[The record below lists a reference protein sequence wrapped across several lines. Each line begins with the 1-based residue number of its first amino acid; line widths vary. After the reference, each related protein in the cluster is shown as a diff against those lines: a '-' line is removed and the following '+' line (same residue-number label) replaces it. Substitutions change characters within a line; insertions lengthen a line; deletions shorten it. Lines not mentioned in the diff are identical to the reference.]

1 MTENNKL
8 QTIEQQL
15 VQEKNVSD
23 NVLNK
28 VRVLE
33 SQGNLEL
40 PNDYSPSNAMKQ
52 AWLQISQDNKLMSC
66 NDTSKANALLDMVT
80 QGLNPAKNQCYFI
93 PYGNKMQL
101 QRSYHGN
108 VMMLKRDAGAQD
120 VVAQV
125 IYKGDTF
132 KQEMG
137 ETGRIKAIKHEQ
149 DFFNIDKENII
160 GAYCTIVF
168 NDGRDNYIVTVERG
182 QRLTSILT
190 LSDLFNW
197 SRFKVKTF
205 LDLLE
210 SDGMLEVKTTSKY
223 TLITIVNYDFY
234 QSEQGRNQHQND
246 IKPTSKQHQSNIN
259 PTSKQHQTNTNNN
272 DNKDNNEK
280 NVNNEKKKATAF
292 DFFQDNGFGFIT
304 PYNLDDLN
312 YYLDSF
318 ENDSDEIVTASLK
331 IAKDRNKVT
340 WGYAK
345 SILNTWLNAN
355 LKSIEQVRA
364 FEKQQLESKK
374 QNYKPF
380 VKQSKEKTP
389 KWLTDSTRETKTPE
403 VDENLEKDRE
413 AFIKRLNSKWE

>member
-1 MTENNKL
+1 MTGWISIDRSIQNHWLFK
-8 QTIEQQL
+8 
-15 VQEKNVSD
+15 EKRTFS
-23 NVLNK
+23 K
-28 VRVLE
+28 FE
-33 SQGNLEL
+33 
-40 PNDYSPSNAMKQ
+40 
-52 AWLQISQDNKLMSC
+52 AWIYLLMEA
-66 NDTSKANALLDMVT
+66 NHSKAKVPI
-80 QGLNPAKNQCYFI
+80 GNQ
-93 PYGNKMQL
+93 
-101 QRSYHGN
+101 
-108 VMMLKRDAGAQD
+108 
-120 VVAQV
+120 
-125 IYKGDTF
+125 
-132 KQEMG
+132 
-137 ETGRIKAIKHEQ
+137 
-149 DFFNIDKENII
+149 
-160 GAYCTIVF
+160 
-168 NDGRDNYIVTVERG
+168 IVTVERG

-280 NVNNEKKKATAF
+280 NVNNEKKKVTAF
-292 DFFQDNGFGFIT
+292 ELFQDNGFGFIT

-318 ENDSDEIVTASLK
+318 ENDSDQIVTASLK

>member
-1 MTENNKL
+1 MTGWISIDRSIQNHWLFK
-8 QTIEQQL
+8 
-15 VQEKNVSD
+15 EKRTFS
-23 NVLNK
+23 K
-28 VRVLE
+28 FE
-33 SQGNLEL
+33 
-40 PNDYSPSNAMKQ
+40 
-52 AWLQISQDNKLMSC
+52 AWIYLLMEA
-66 NDTSKANALLDMVT
+66 NHSKAKVPI
-80 QGLNPAKNQCYFI
+80 GNQ
-93 PYGNKMQL
+93 
-101 QRSYHGN
+101 
-108 VMMLKRDAGAQD
+108 
-120 VVAQV
+120 
-125 IYKGDTF
+125 
-132 KQEMG
+132 
-137 ETGRIKAIKHEQ
+137 
-149 DFFNIDKENII
+149 
-160 GAYCTIVF
+160 
-168 NDGRDNYIVTVERG
+168 IVTVERG

-280 NVNNEKKKATAF
+280 NVNNEKKKTTAF

-304 PYNLDDLN
+304 SYNLDDLN

-403 VDENLEKDRE
+403 VD
-413 AFIKRLNSKWE
+413 

>member
-1 MTENNKL
+1 MTGWISIDRSIQNHWLFK
-8 QTIEQQL
+8 
-15 VQEKNVSD
+15 EKRTFS
-23 NVLNK
+23 K
-28 VRVLE
+28 FE
-33 SQGNLEL
+33 
-40 PNDYSPSNAMKQ
+40 
-52 AWLQISQDNKLMSC
+52 AWIYLLMEA
-66 NDTSKANALLDMVT
+66 NHSKAKVPI
-80 QGLNPAKNQCYFI
+80 GNQ
-93 PYGNKMQL
+93 
-101 QRSYHGN
+101 
-108 VMMLKRDAGAQD
+108 
-120 VVAQV
+120 
-125 IYKGDTF
+125 
-132 KQEMG
+132 
-137 ETGRIKAIKHEQ
+137 
-149 DFFNIDKENII
+149 
-160 GAYCTIVF
+160 
-168 NDGRDNYIVTVERG
+168 IVTVERG

-280 NVNNEKKKATAF
+280 NVNNEKKKTTAF
-292 DFFQDNGFGFIT
+292 YFFQDNGFGFIT
-304 PYNLDDLN
+304 SYNLDDLN

>member
-1 MTENNKL
+1 MTGWISIDRSIQNHWLFK
-8 QTIEQQL
+8 
-15 VQEKNVSD
+15 EKRTFS
-23 NVLNK
+23 K
-28 VRVLE
+28 FE
-33 SQGNLEL
+33 
-40 PNDYSPSNAMKQ
+40 
-52 AWLQISQDNKLMSC
+52 AWIYLLMEA
-66 NDTSKANALLDMVT
+66 NHSKAKVPI
-80 QGLNPAKNQCYFI
+80 GNQ
-93 PYGNKMQL
+93 
-101 QRSYHGN
+101 
-108 VMMLKRDAGAQD
+108 
-120 VVAQV
+120 
-125 IYKGDTF
+125 
-132 KQEMG
+132 
-137 ETGRIKAIKHEQ
+137 
-149 DFFNIDKENII
+149 
-160 GAYCTIVF
+160 
-168 NDGRDNYIVTVERG
+168 IVTVERG

-223 TLITIVNYDFY
+223 ALITIVNYDFY

-280 NVNNEKKKATAF
+280 NVNNEKKKAAAF

-318 ENDSDEIVTASLK
+318 ENDSDQIVTASLK

-374 QNYKPF
+374 QTNKPY
-380 VKQSKEKTP
+380 VKPSKEKTP

-403 VDENLEKDRE
+403 VDEKTLRKTEK
-413 AFIKRLNSKWE
+413 LLLSV

>member
-1 MTENNKL
+1 MTGWISIDRSIQNHWLFK
-8 QTIEQQL
+8 
-15 VQEKNVSD
+15 EKRTFS
-23 NVLNK
+23 K
-28 VRVLE
+28 FE
-33 SQGNLEL
+33 
-40 PNDYSPSNAMKQ
+40 
-52 AWLQISQDNKLMSC
+52 AWIYLLMEA
-66 NDTSKANALLDMVT
+66 NHSKAKVPI
-80 QGLNPAKNQCYFI
+80 GNQ
-93 PYGNKMQL
+93 
-101 QRSYHGN
+101 
-108 VMMLKRDAGAQD
+108 
-120 VVAQV
+120 
-125 IYKGDTF
+125 
-132 KQEMG
+132 
-137 ETGRIKAIKHEQ
+137 
-149 DFFNIDKENII
+149 
-160 GAYCTIVF
+160 
-168 NDGRDNYIVTVERG
+168 IVTVERG

-197 SRFKVKTF
+197 LRFKVKTF

-280 NVNNEKKKATAF
+280 NVNNEKKKTTAF

-304 PYNLDDLN
+304 SYNLDDLN

>member
-1 MTENNKL
+1 MTGWISIDRSIQNHWLFK
-8 QTIEQQL
+8 
-15 VQEKNVSD
+15 EKRTFS
-23 NVLNK
+23 K
-28 VRVLE
+28 FE
-33 SQGNLEL
+33 
-40 PNDYSPSNAMKQ
+40 
-52 AWLQISQDNKLMSC
+52 AWIYLLMEA
-66 NDTSKANALLDMVT
+66 NHSKAKVPI
-80 QGLNPAKNQCYFI
+80 GNQ
-93 PYGNKMQL
+93 
-101 QRSYHGN
+101 
-108 VMMLKRDAGAQD
+108 
-120 VVAQV
+120 
-125 IYKGDTF
+125 
-132 KQEMG
+132 
-137 ETGRIKAIKHEQ
+137 
-149 DFFNIDKENII
+149 
-160 GAYCTIVF
+160 
-168 NDGRDNYIVTVERG
+168 IVTVERG

-197 SRFKVKTF
+197 SRFKAKTF

-280 NVNNEKKKATAF
+280 NVNNEKKKTTAF

-304 PYNLDDLN
+304 SYNLDDLN

>member
-1 MTENNKL
+1 MTGWISIDRSIQNHWLFK
-8 QTIEQQL
+8 
-15 VQEKNVSD
+15 EKRTFS
-23 NVLNK
+23 K
-28 VRVLE
+28 FE
-33 SQGNLEL
+33 
-40 PNDYSPSNAMKQ
+40 
-52 AWLQISQDNKLMSC
+52 AWIYLLMEA
-66 NDTSKANALLDMVT
+66 NHSKAKVPI
-80 QGLNPAKNQCYFI
+80 GNQ
-93 PYGNKMQL
+93 
-101 QRSYHGN
+101 
-108 VMMLKRDAGAQD
+108 
-120 VVAQV
+120 
-125 IYKGDTF
+125 
-132 KQEMG
+132 
-137 ETGRIKAIKHEQ
+137 
-149 DFFNIDKENII
+149 
-160 GAYCTIVF
+160 
-168 NDGRDNYIVTVERG
+168 IVTVERG

-280 NVNNEKKKATAF
+280 NVNNEKKKVAAF

-364 FEKQQLESKK
+364 FEKQQIESKK
-374 QNYKPF
+374 QTYKPH

-389 KWLTDSTRETKTPE
+389 KWLTDGTRETKTAE

>member
-1 MTENNKL
+1 MTGWISIDRSIQNHWLFK
-8 QTIEQQL
+8 
-15 VQEKNVSD
+15 EKRTFS
-23 NVLNK
+23 K
-28 VRVLE
+28 FE
-33 SQGNLEL
+33 
-40 PNDYSPSNAMKQ
+40 
-52 AWLQISQDNKLMSC
+52 AWIYLLMEA
-66 NDTSKANALLDMVT
+66 NHSKAKVPI
-80 QGLNPAKNQCYFI
+80 GNQ
-93 PYGNKMQL
+93 
-101 QRSYHGN
+101 
-108 VMMLKRDAGAQD
+108 
-120 VVAQV
+120 
-125 IYKGDTF
+125 
-132 KQEMG
+132 
-137 ETGRIKAIKHEQ
+137 
-149 DFFNIDKENII
+149 
-160 GAYCTIVF
+160 
-168 NDGRDNYIVTVERG
+168 IVTVERG

-280 NVNNEKKKATAF
+280 NVNNEKKKTTAF

-304 PYNLDDLN
+304 SYNLDDLN

-413 AFIKRLNSKWE
+413 AFI

>member
-1 MTENNKL
+1 MTGWISIDRSIQNHWLFK
-8 QTIEQQL
+8 
-15 VQEKNVSD
+15 EKRTFS
-23 NVLNK
+23 K
-28 VRVLE
+28 FE
-33 SQGNLEL
+33 AWI
-40 PNDYSPSNAMKQ
+40 YS
-52 AWLQISQDNKLMSC
+52 LMEA
-66 NDTSKANALLDMVT
+66 NHSKAKVPI
-80 QGLNPAKNQCYFI
+80 GNQ
-93 PYGNKMQL
+93 
-101 QRSYHGN
+101 
-108 VMMLKRDAGAQD
+108 
-120 VVAQV
+120 
-125 IYKGDTF
+125 
-132 KQEMG
+132 
-137 ETGRIKAIKHEQ
+137 
-149 DFFNIDKENII
+149 
-160 GAYCTIVF
+160 
-168 NDGRDNYIVTVERG
+168 IVTVERG

-280 NVNNEKKKATAF
+280 NVNNEKKKVTAF

-318 ENDSDEIVTASLK
+318 ENDSDQIVTASLK

-364 FEKQQLESKK
+364 FEKQQLESKNK
-374 QNYKPF
+374 IINLSLNNQKKKHPNGS
-380 VKQSKEKTP
+380 QTAREK
-389 KWLTDSTRETKTPE
+389 R
-403 VDENLEKDRE
+403 
-413 AFIKRLNSKWE
+413 KRRK

>member
-1 MTENNKL
+1 MTGWISIDRSIQNHWLFK
-8 QTIEQQL
+8 
-15 VQEKNVSD
+15 EKRTFS
-23 NVLNK
+23 K
-28 VRVLE
+28 FE
-33 SQGNLEL
+33 
-40 PNDYSPSNAMKQ
+40 
-52 AWLQISQDNKLMSC
+52 AWIYLLMEA
-66 NDTSKANALLDMVT
+66 NHSKAKVPI
-80 QGLNPAKNQCYFI
+80 GNQ
-93 PYGNKMQL
+93 
-101 QRSYHGN
+101 
-108 VMMLKRDAGAQD
+108 
-120 VVAQV
+120 
-125 IYKGDTF
+125 
-132 KQEMG
+132 
-137 ETGRIKAIKHEQ
+137 
-149 DFFNIDKENII
+149 
-160 GAYCTIVF
+160 
-168 NDGRDNYIVTVERG
+168 IVTVERG

-259 PTSKQHQTNTNNN
+259 PTTNQQQINTNKNVK
-272 DNKDNNEK
+272 KDNNEK
-280 NVNNEKKKATAF
+280 NVNNEKKKVTAF

-374 QNYKPF
+374 QNYKPY

-389 KWLTDSTRETKTPE
+389 KWLTDGTRETKTPE

>member
-1 MTENNKL
+1 MTGWISIDRSIQNHWLFK
-8 QTIEQQL
+8 
-15 VQEKNVSD
+15 EKRTFS
-23 NVLNK
+23 K
-28 VRVLE
+28 FE
-33 SQGNLEL
+33 
-40 PNDYSPSNAMKQ
+40 
-52 AWLQISQDNKLMSC
+52 AWIYLLMEA
-66 NDTSKANALLDMVT
+66 NHSKAKVPI
-80 QGLNPAKNQCYFI
+80 GNQ
-93 PYGNKMQL
+93 
-101 QRSYHGN
+101 
-108 VMMLKRDAGAQD
+108 
-120 VVAQV
+120 
-125 IYKGDTF
+125 
-132 KQEMG
+132 
-137 ETGRIKAIKHEQ
+137 
-149 DFFNIDKENII
+149 
-160 GAYCTIVF
+160 
-168 NDGRDNYIVTVERG
+168 IVTVERG

-246 IKPTSKQHQSNIN
+246 IKPTSNQHQSNIN

-280 NVNNEKKKATAF
+280 NVNNEKKKTTAF

-304 PYNLDDLN
+304 SYNLDDLN

>member
-1 MTENNKL
+1 MTGWISIDRSIQNHWLFK
-8 QTIEQQL
+8 
-15 VQEKNVSD
+15 EKRTFS
-23 NVLNK
+23 K
-28 VRVLE
+28 FE
-33 SQGNLEL
+33 
-40 PNDYSPSNAMKQ
+40 
-52 AWLQISQDNKLMSC
+52 AWIYLLMEA
-66 NDTSKANALLDMVT
+66 NHSKAKVPI
-80 QGLNPAKNQCYFI
+80 GNQ
-93 PYGNKMQL
+93 
-101 QRSYHGN
+101 
-108 VMMLKRDAGAQD
+108 
-120 VVAQV
+120 
-125 IYKGDTF
+125 
-132 KQEMG
+132 
-137 ETGRIKAIKHEQ
+137 
-149 DFFNIDKENII
+149 
-160 GAYCTIVF
+160 
-168 NDGRDNYIVTVERG
+168 IVTVERG

-234 QSEQGRNQHQND
+234 QSEQGRNQHQTD

-280 NVNNEKKKATAF
+280 NVNNEKKKTTAF

-304 PYNLDDLN
+304 SYNLDDLN

>member
-1 MTENNKL
+1 MTGWISIDRSIQNHWLFK
-8 QTIEQQL
+8 
-15 VQEKNVSD
+15 EKRTFS
-23 NVLNK
+23 K
-28 VRVLE
+28 FE
-33 SQGNLEL
+33 
-40 PNDYSPSNAMKQ
+40 
-52 AWLQISQDNKLMSC
+52 AWIYLLMEA
-66 NDTSKANALLDMVT
+66 NHSKAKVPI
-80 QGLNPAKNQCYFI
+80 GNQ
-93 PYGNKMQL
+93 
-101 QRSYHGN
+101 
-108 VMMLKRDAGAQD
+108 
-120 VVAQV
+120 
-125 IYKGDTF
+125 
-132 KQEMG
+132 
-137 ETGRIKAIKHEQ
+137 
-149 DFFNIDKENII
+149 
-160 GAYCTIVF
+160 
-168 NDGRDNYIVTVERG
+168 IVTVERG

-210 SDGMLEVKTTSKY
+210 SDEMLEVKTTSKY

-280 NVNNEKKKATAF
+280 NVNNEKKKTTAF

-304 PYNLDDLN
+304 SYNLDDLN

>member
-1 MTENNKL
+1 MTGWISIDRSIQNHWLFK
-8 QTIEQQL
+8 
-15 VQEKNVSD
+15 EKRTFS
-23 NVLNK
+23 K
-28 VRVLE
+28 FE
-33 SQGNLEL
+33 
-40 PNDYSPSNAMKQ
+40 
-52 AWLQISQDNKLMSC
+52 AWIYLLMEA
-66 NDTSKANALLDMVT
+66 NHSKAKVPI
-80 QGLNPAKNQCYFI
+80 GNQ
-93 PYGNKMQL
+93 
-101 QRSYHGN
+101 
-108 VMMLKRDAGAQD
+108 
-120 VVAQV
+120 
-125 IYKGDTF
+125 
-132 KQEMG
+132 
-137 ETGRIKAIKHEQ
+137 
-149 DFFNIDKENII
+149 
-160 GAYCTIVF
+160 
-168 NDGRDNYIVTVERG
+168 IVTVERG

-259 PTSKQHQTNTNNN
+259 PTSKQHQTNTNND

-280 NVNNEKKKATAF
+280 NVNNEKKKTTAF

-304 PYNLDDLN
+304 SYNLDDLN

>member
-1 MTENNKL
+1 MTGWISIDRSIQNHWLFK
-8 QTIEQQL
+8 
-15 VQEKNVSD
+15 EKRTFS
-23 NVLNK
+23 K
-28 VRVLE
+28 FE
-33 SQGNLEL
+33 
-40 PNDYSPSNAMKQ
+40 
-52 AWLQISQDNKLMSC
+52 AWIYLLMEA
-66 NDTSKANALLDMVT
+66 NHSKAKVPI
-80 QGLNPAKNQCYFI
+80 GNQ
-93 PYGNKMQL
+93 
-101 QRSYHGN
+101 
-108 VMMLKRDAGAQD
+108 
-120 VVAQV
+120 
-125 IYKGDTF
+125 
-132 KQEMG
+132 
-137 ETGRIKAIKHEQ
+137 
-149 DFFNIDKENII
+149 
-160 GAYCTIVF
+160 
-168 NDGRDNYIVTVERG
+168 IVTVERG

-280 NVNNEKKKATAF
+280 NVNNEKKKTTAF

-304 PYNLDDLN
+304 SYNLDDLN

-389 KWLTDSTRETKTPE
+389 KWLTDSTRETKTQ
-403 VDENLEKDRE
+403 NLEKDRE

>member
-1 MTENNKL
+1 MEANH
-8 QTIEQQL
+8 
-15 VQEKNVSD
+15 
-23 NVLNK
+23 
-28 VRVLE
+28 
-33 SQGNLEL
+33 
-40 PNDYSPSNAMKQ
+40 
-52 AWLQISQDNKLMSC
+52 
-66 NDTSKANALLDMVT
+66 SKAKVPI
-80 QGLNPAKNQCYFI
+80 GNQ
-93 PYGNKMQL
+93 
-101 QRSYHGN
+101 
-108 VMMLKRDAGAQD
+108 
-120 VVAQV
+120 
-125 IYKGDTF
+125 
-132 KQEMG
+132 
-137 ETGRIKAIKHEQ
+137 
-149 DFFNIDKENII
+149 
-160 GAYCTIVF
+160 
-168 NDGRDNYIVTVERG
+168 IVTVERG

-280 NVNNEKKKATAF
+280 NVNNEKKKVTAF

-318 ENDSDEIVTASLK
+318 ENDSDQIVTASLK

>member
-1 MTENNKL
+1 MTGWISIDRSIQNHWLFK
-8 QTIEQQL
+8 
-15 VQEKNVSD
+15 EKRTFS
-23 NVLNK
+23 K
-28 VRVLE
+28 FE
-33 SQGNLEL
+33 
-40 PNDYSPSNAMKQ
+40 
-52 AWLQISQDNKLMSC
+52 AWIYLLMEA
-66 NDTSKANALLDMVT
+66 NHSKAKVPI
-80 QGLNPAKNQCYFI
+80 GNQ
-93 PYGNKMQL
+93 
-101 QRSYHGN
+101 
-108 VMMLKRDAGAQD
+108 
-120 VVAQV
+120 
-125 IYKGDTF
+125 
-132 KQEMG
+132 
-137 ETGRIKAIKHEQ
+137 
-149 DFFNIDKENII
+149 
-160 GAYCTIVF
+160 
-168 NDGRDNYIVTVERG
+168 IVTVERG

-246 IKPTSKQHQSNIN
+246 TKPTSKQHQSNIN

-280 NVNNEKKKATAF
+280 NVNNEKKKAAAF

-364 FEKQQLESKK
+364 FEKQQIESKK
-374 QNYKPF
+374 QTYKPH

-389 KWLTDSTRETKTPE
+389 KWLTDGTRETKT
-403 VDENLEKDRE
+403 
-413 AFIKRLNSKWE
+413 

>member
-1 MTENNKL
+1 MTGWISIDRSIQNHWLFK
-8 QTIEQQL
+8 
-15 VQEKNVSD
+15 EKRTFS
-23 NVLNK
+23 K
-28 VRVLE
+28 FE
-33 SQGNLEL
+33 
-40 PNDYSPSNAMKQ
+40 
-52 AWLQISQDNKLMSC
+52 AWIYLLMEA
-66 NDTSKANALLDMVT
+66 NHSKAKVPI
-80 QGLNPAKNQCYFI
+80 GNQ
-93 PYGNKMQL
+93 
-101 QRSYHGN
+101 
-108 VMMLKRDAGAQD
+108 
-120 VVAQV
+120 
-125 IYKGDTF
+125 
-132 KQEMG
+132 
-137 ETGRIKAIKHEQ
+137 
-149 DFFNIDKENII
+149 
-160 GAYCTIVF
+160 
-168 NDGRDNYIVTVERG
+168 IVTVERG

-280 NVNNEKKKATAF
+280 NVNNEKKKTTAF
-292 DFFQDNGFGFIT
+292 DYFQDNGFGFIT
-304 PYNLDDLN
+304 SYNLDDLN

>member
-1 MTENNKL
+1 MTGWISIDRSIQNHWLFK
-8 QTIEQQL
+8 
-15 VQEKNVSD
+15 EKRTFS
-23 NVLNK
+23 K
-28 VRVLE
+28 FE
-33 SQGNLEL
+33 
-40 PNDYSPSNAMKQ
+40 
-52 AWLQISQDNKLMSC
+52 AWIYLLMEA
-66 NDTSKANALLDMVT
+66 NHSKAKVPI
-80 QGLNPAKNQCYFI
+80 GNQ
-93 PYGNKMQL
+93 
-101 QRSYHGN
+101 
-108 VMMLKRDAGAQD
+108 
-120 VVAQV
+120 
-125 IYKGDTF
+125 
-132 KQEMG
+132 
-137 ETGRIKAIKHEQ
+137 
-149 DFFNIDKENII
+149 
-160 GAYCTIVF
+160 
-168 NDGRDNYIVTVERG
+168 IVTVERG

-280 NVNNEKKKATAF
+280 NVNNEKKKTTAF

-304 PYNLDDLN
+304 SYNLDDLN

-374 QNYKPF
+374 QNYKPY

-389 KWLTDSTRETKTPE
+389 KWLTDGTRETKTPE
-403 VDENLEKDRE
+403 VDENL
-413 AFIKRLNSKWE
+413 

>member
-1 MTENNKL
+1 M
-8 QTIEQQL
+8 
-15 VQEKNVSD
+15 
-23 NVLNK
+23 
-28 VRVLE
+28 
-33 SQGNLEL
+33 
-40 PNDYSPSNAMKQ
+40 
-52 AWLQISQDNKLMSC
+52 
-66 NDTSKANALLDMVT
+66 
-80 QGLNPAKNQCYFI
+80 
-93 PYGNKMQL
+93 
-101 QRSYHGN
+101 
-108 VMMLKRDAGAQD
+108 
-120 VVAQV
+120 
-125 IYKGDTF
+125 
-132 KQEMG
+132 
-137 ETGRIKAIKHEQ
+137 
-149 DFFNIDKENII
+149 
-160 GAYCTIVF
+160 
-168 NDGRDNYIVTVERG
+168 
-182 QRLTSILT
+182 
-190 LSDLFNW
+190 
-197 SRFKVKTF
+197 
-205 LDLLE
+205 
-210 SDGMLEVKTTSKY
+210 
-223 TLITIVNYDFY
+223 VNYDFY

-280 NVNNEKKKATAF
+280 NVNNEKKKAAAF

-318 ENDSDEIVTASLK
+318 ENDSDQIVTASLK

-374 QNYKPF
+374 QTNKPY
-380 VKQSKEKTP
+380 VKPSKEKTP

>member
-1 MTENNKL
+1 MTGWISIDRSIQNHWLFK
-8 QTIEQQL
+8 
-15 VQEKNVSD
+15 EKRTFS
-23 NVLNK
+23 K
-28 VRVLE
+28 FE
-33 SQGNLEL
+33 
-40 PNDYSPSNAMKQ
+40 
-52 AWLQISQDNKLMSC
+52 AWIYLLMEA
-66 NDTSKANALLDMVT
+66 NHSKAKVPI
-80 QGLNPAKNQCYFI
+80 GNQ
-93 PYGNKMQL
+93 
-101 QRSYHGN
+101 
-108 VMMLKRDAGAQD
+108 
-120 VVAQV
+120 
-125 IYKGDTF
+125 
-132 KQEMG
+132 
-137 ETGRIKAIKHEQ
+137 
-149 DFFNIDKENII
+149 
-160 GAYCTIVF
+160 
-168 NDGRDNYIVTVERG
+168 IVTVERG

-280 NVNNEKKKATAF
+280 NVNNEKKKAAAF

-345 SILNTWLNAN
+345 NILNTWLNAN

-364 FEKQQLESKK
+364 FEKQQIESKK
-374 QNYKPF
+374 QTYKPH
-380 VKQSKEKTP
+380 VKQSKEKMP
-389 KWLTDSTRETKTPE
+389 KWLTDGTRETKTAE

>member
-1 MTENNKL
+1 MTGWISIDRSIQNHWLFK
-8 QTIEQQL
+8 
-15 VQEKNVSD
+15 EKRTFS
-23 NVLNK
+23 K
-28 VRVLE
+28 FE
-33 SQGNLEL
+33 
-40 PNDYSPSNAMKQ
+40 
-52 AWLQISQDNKLMSC
+52 AWIYLLMEA
-66 NDTSKANALLDMVT
+66 NHSKAKVPI
-80 QGLNPAKNQCYFI
+80 GNQ
-93 PYGNKMQL
+93 
-101 QRSYHGN
+101 
-108 VMMLKRDAGAQD
+108 
-120 VVAQV
+120 
-125 IYKGDTF
+125 
-132 KQEMG
+132 
-137 ETGRIKAIKHEQ
+137 
-149 DFFNIDKENII
+149 
-160 GAYCTIVF
+160 
-168 NDGRDNYIVTVERG
+168 IVTVERG

-280 NVNNEKKKATAF
+280 NVNNKKKKTTAF

-304 PYNLDDLN
+304 SYNLDDLN

>member
-1 MTENNKL
+1 MTGWISIDRSIQNHWLFK
-8 QTIEQQL
+8 
-15 VQEKNVSD
+15 EKRTFS
-23 NVLNK
+23 K
-28 VRVLE
+28 FE
-33 SQGNLEL
+33 
-40 PNDYSPSNAMKQ
+40 
-52 AWLQISQDNKLMSC
+52 AWIYLLMEA
-66 NDTSKANALLDMVT
+66 NHSKAKVPI
-80 QGLNPAKNQCYFI
+80 GNQ
-93 PYGNKMQL
+93 
-101 QRSYHGN
+101 
-108 VMMLKRDAGAQD
+108 
-120 VVAQV
+120 
-125 IYKGDTF
+125 
-132 KQEMG
+132 
-137 ETGRIKAIKHEQ
+137 
-149 DFFNIDKENII
+149 
-160 GAYCTIVF
+160 
-168 NDGRDNYIVTVERG
+168 IVTVERG

-246 IKPTSKQHQSNIN
+246 IKPTSKQHQ
-259 PTSKQHQTNTNNN
+259 TNTNNN

-280 NVNNEKKKATAF
+280 NVNNEKKKTTAF

-304 PYNLDDLN
+304 SYNLDDLN

>member
-1 MTENNKL
+1 MTGWISIDRSIQNHWLFK
-8 QTIEQQL
+8 
-15 VQEKNVSD
+15 EKRTFS
-23 NVLNK
+23 K
-28 VRVLE
+28 FE
-33 SQGNLEL
+33 
-40 PNDYSPSNAMKQ
+40 
-52 AWLQISQDNKLMSC
+52 AWIYLLMEA
-66 NDTSKANALLDMVT
+66 NHSKAKVPI
-80 QGLNPAKNQCYFI
+80 GNQ
-93 PYGNKMQL
+93 
-101 QRSYHGN
+101 
-108 VMMLKRDAGAQD
+108 
-120 VVAQV
+120 
-125 IYKGDTF
+125 
-132 KQEMG
+132 
-137 ETGRIKAIKHEQ
+137 
-149 DFFNIDKENII
+149 
-160 GAYCTIVF
+160 
-168 NDGRDNYIVTVERG
+168 IVTVERG

-259 PTSKQHQTNTNNN
+259 PTSKQHQTNANNN

-280 NVNNEKKKATAF
+280 NVNNEKKKTTAF

-304 PYNLDDLN
+304 SYNLDDLN

>member
-1 MTENNKL
+1 MTGWISIDRSIQNHWLFK
-8 QTIEQQL
+8 
-15 VQEKNVSD
+15 EKRTFS
-23 NVLNK
+23 K
-28 VRVLE
+28 FE
-33 SQGNLEL
+33 
-40 PNDYSPSNAMKQ
+40 
-52 AWLQISQDNKLMSC
+52 AWIYLLMEA
-66 NDTSKANALLDMVT
+66 NHSKAKVPI
-80 QGLNPAKNQCYFI
+80 GNQ
-93 PYGNKMQL
+93 
-101 QRSYHGN
+101 
-108 VMMLKRDAGAQD
+108 
-120 VVAQV
+120 
-125 IYKGDTF
+125 
-132 KQEMG
+132 
-137 ETGRIKAIKHEQ
+137 
-149 DFFNIDKENII
+149 
-160 GAYCTIVF
+160 
-168 NDGRDNYIVTVERG
+168 IVTVERG

-210 SDGMLEVKTTSKY
+210 SGGMLEVKTTSKY

-280 NVNNEKKKATAF
+280 NVNNEKKKTTAF

-304 PYNLDDLN
+304 SYNLDDLN

>member
-1 MTENNKL
+1 MTGWISIDRSIQNHWLFK
-8 QTIEQQL
+8 
-15 VQEKNVSD
+15 EKRTFS
-23 NVLNK
+23 K
-28 VRVLE
+28 FE
-33 SQGNLEL
+33 
-40 PNDYSPSNAMKQ
+40 
-52 AWLQISQDNKLMSC
+52 AWIYLLMEA
-66 NDTSKANALLDMVT
+66 NHSKAKVPI
-80 QGLNPAKNQCYFI
+80 GNQ
-93 PYGNKMQL
+93 
-101 QRSYHGN
+101 
-108 VMMLKRDAGAQD
+108 
-120 VVAQV
+120 
-125 IYKGDTF
+125 
-132 KQEMG
+132 
-137 ETGRIKAIKHEQ
+137 
-149 DFFNIDKENII
+149 
-160 GAYCTIVF
+160 
-168 NDGRDNYIVTVERG
+168 IVTVERG

-280 NVNNEKKKATAF
+280 NVNNEKKKTTAF

-304 PYNLDDLN
+304 SYNLDDLN

-413 AFIKRLNSKWE
+413 AFIKRLNSKCE

>member
-1 MTENNKL
+1 MTGWISIDRSIQNHWLFK
-8 QTIEQQL
+8 
-15 VQEKNVSD
+15 EKRTFS
-23 NVLNK
+23 K
-28 VRVLE
+28 FE
-33 SQGNLEL
+33 
-40 PNDYSPSNAMKQ
+40 
-52 AWLQISQDNKLMSC
+52 AWIYLLMEA
-66 NDTSKANALLDMVT
+66 NHSKAKVPI
-80 QGLNPAKNQCYFI
+80 GNQ
-93 PYGNKMQL
+93 
-101 QRSYHGN
+101 
-108 VMMLKRDAGAQD
+108 
-120 VVAQV
+120 
-125 IYKGDTF
+125 
-132 KQEMG
+132 
-137 ETGRIKAIKHEQ
+137 
-149 DFFNIDKENII
+149 
-160 GAYCTIVF
+160 
-168 NDGRDNYIVTVERG
+168 IVTVERG

-280 NVNNEKKKATAF
+280 NVNNEKKTTAF

-304 PYNLDDLN
+304 SYNLDDLN

>member
-1 MTENNKL
+1 MTGWISIDRSIQNHWLFK
-8 QTIEQQL
+8 
-15 VQEKNVSD
+15 EKRTFS
-23 NVLNK
+23 K
-28 VRVLE
+28 FE
-33 SQGNLEL
+33 
-40 PNDYSPSNAMKQ
+40 
-52 AWLQISQDNKLMSC
+52 AWIYLLMEA
-66 NDTSKANALLDMVT
+66 NHSKAKVPI
-80 QGLNPAKNQCYFI
+80 GNQ
-93 PYGNKMQL
+93 
-101 QRSYHGN
+101 
-108 VMMLKRDAGAQD
+108 
-120 VVAQV
+120 
-125 IYKGDTF
+125 
-132 KQEMG
+132 
-137 ETGRIKAIKHEQ
+137 
-149 DFFNIDKENII
+149 
-160 GAYCTIVF
+160 
-168 NDGRDNYIVTVERG
+168 IVTVERG

-403 VDENLEKDRE
+403 VDENQNLEKDRE

>member
-1 MTENNKL
+1 MTGWISIDRSIQNHWLFK
-8 QTIEQQL
+8 
-15 VQEKNVSD
+15 EKRTFSKFEAWIY
-23 NVLNK
+23 L
-28 VRVLE
+28 L
-33 SQGNLEL
+33 
-40 PNDYSPSNAMKQ
+40 MK
-52 AWLQISQDNKLMSC
+52 ANH
-66 NDTSKANALLDMVT
+66 SKAKVPI
-80 QGLNPAKNQCYFI
+80 GNQ
-93 PYGNKMQL
+93 
-101 QRSYHGN
+101 
-108 VMMLKRDAGAQD
+108 
-120 VVAQV
+120 
-125 IYKGDTF
+125 
-132 KQEMG
+132 
-137 ETGRIKAIKHEQ
+137 
-149 DFFNIDKENII
+149 
-160 GAYCTIVF
+160 
-168 NDGRDNYIVTVERG
+168 IVTVERG

-223 TLITIVNYDFY
+223 ALITIVNYDFY

-280 NVNNEKKKATAF
+280 NVNNEKKKAAAF

-318 ENDSDEIVTASLK
+318 ENDSDQIVTASLK

-374 QNYKPF
+374 QTNKPY
-380 VKQSKEKTP
+380 VKPSKEKTP